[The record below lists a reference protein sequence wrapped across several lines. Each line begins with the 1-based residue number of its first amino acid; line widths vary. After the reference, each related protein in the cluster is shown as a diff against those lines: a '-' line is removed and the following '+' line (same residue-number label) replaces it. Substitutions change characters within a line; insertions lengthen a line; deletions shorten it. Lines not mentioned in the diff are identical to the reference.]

1 MPETHKTDLLVIG
14 GGPGGYAAAFRA
26 ADLGLDVTIIEAN
39 SRLGGTCL
47 LRGCIPSKALLHVAA
62 LIAETQEAQHWGVT
76 FSEPKIDLPALR
88 EWKNG
93 IISRLANGL
102 AGMVRQ
108 RKVNHII
115 GFAEFESSTSVVVKN
130 NDDISRIEFNHA
142 IIATGSRPVNIP
154 MFAIDSPRVMNSSSA
169 LELDEVPKSMLVV
182 GGGIIGLELGTVYA
196 ALGSEV
202 SVVEMTDALVPGAD
216 ADLIKPLAARL
227 NRDFKDI
234 HTRTRVTH
242 LEEVNNGIEVHYESN
257 TQQFVE
263 TFDRVLL
270 AIGRR
275 PNTDNIAIENTKV
288 DVNERG
294 FITIDTQMRTADAH
308 IFAIGDAVPGPGLAH
323 KAAHEG
329 HVAAEVLAG
338 HGAAF
343 DKVIPSVVYTDPEV
357 AWVGLTETEAKQ
369 NNRKVDIAR
378 FPWAA
383 SGKATSMGR
392 TEGLTKIISDPYTN
406 RVLGMGIVGPRAGD
420 LIAEGVLAI
429 EMGAVVEDIAH
440 CIHPHPSLSESVGIA
455 AEIQLGSATDVY
467 MPKK

>member
-26 ADLGLDVTIIEAN
+26 ADLGLSVTLIEADN
-39 SRLGGTCL
+39 RLGGTCL
-47 LRGCIPSKALLHVAA
+47 LHGCIPSKALLHVAA
-62 LIAETQEAQHWGVT
+62 LIAQTQEAQHWGVT

-93 IISRLANGL
+93 IISRLSNGL
-102 AGMVRQ
+102 AGLVRQ
-108 RKVNHII
+108 RKVHHIQ
-115 GFAEFESSTSVVVKN
+115 GFAEFDSSTSVVVKN
-130 NDDISRIEFNHA
+130 NDDVSRIEFGNA

-154 MFAIDSPRVMNSSSA
+154 LFAIDSPRVMNSSEA
-169 LELDEVPKSMLVV
+169 LELDEVPKSLLVV
-182 GGGIIGLELGTVYA
+182 GGGIIGLELGNVYSG
-196 ALGSEV
+196 LGSEV
-202 SVVEMTDALVPGAD
+202 TVVEMTDALVPGAD

-227 NRDFKDI
+227 NRDFKAI

-257 TQQFVE
+257 SQQFVE

-275 PNTDNIAIENTKV
+275 PNTDNITIENTKV
-288 DVNERG
+288 ERNDRG
-294 FITIDTQMRTADAH
+294 FITVDAQMRTSDAN

-338 HGAAF
+338 HGAVF
-343 DKVIPSVVYTDPEV
+343 DKVVPSVVYTDPEV
-357 AWVGLTETEAKQ
+357 AWVGLTENEAKQ
-369 NNRKVDIAR
+369 DNRKVDVAR

-383 SGKATSMGR
+383 SGKATSIGR
-392 TEGLTKIISDPYTN
+392 TEGLTKIISDPHTH
-406 RVLGMGIVGPRAGD
+406 RVLGMGIVGPHAGD
-420 LIAEGVLAI
+420 LLAEGVLAI
-429 EMGAVVEDIAH
+429 EMAAVVEDIAH
-440 CIHPHPSLSESVGIA
+440 SIHPHPSLSETVGVA